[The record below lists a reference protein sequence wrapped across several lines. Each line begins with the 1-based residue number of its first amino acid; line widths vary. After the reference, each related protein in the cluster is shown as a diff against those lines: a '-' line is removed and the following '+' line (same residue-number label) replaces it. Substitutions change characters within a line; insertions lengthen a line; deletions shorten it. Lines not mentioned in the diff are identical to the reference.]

1 MHTSTRNYRFP
12 KDKQLGIPFL
22 REKVKIKDVSKIG
35 DQFLSNADT
44 KIVSIA
50 LTKCIGSIL
59 PDLIHQNQ
67 NALLKGEQSFM

>member
-1 MHTSTRNYRFP
+1 MHTSTRNYRSP
-12 KDKQLGIPFL
+12 KGKQLGIPFL
-22 REKVKIKDVSKIG
+22 RERVKIKDVSKIG

-44 KIVSIA
+44 KIVSKA
-50 LTKCIGSIL
+50 LAKCIGSIL